1 MFLLGKNGSTKR
13 SRSENDRGQF
23 SSKRPREEN
32 TGFRYLREFESNLD
46 RAMEYANEGDRI
58 FMNLRLDMAKENAV
72 EANVMQL
79 YERQAT
85 KVRKSLSKNERP
97 FHLRELEHNLER
109 AMEYAKE
116 GDKCFMDLRLDAAKK
131 NAIEVGAIHT
141 YEKRLLEILEQYKNE
156 VDFHLRGLVENLE
169 RAMEYAKEGNRSL
182 MELRL
187 STAKNCAIAAGAIDA
202 YEKQSLQVRESFK
215 NEKEFHQR
223 EVESNLERAMQ
234 YARDGDK
241 TFMKLRLNA
250 AQEHAKSAG
259 YQEIGT
265 RQAEILSVCNTK
277 IVSKETEE
285 ADILIEKELDVGE
298 VIAKRIDEATSKGE
312 VIDIT

>member
-1 MFLLGKNGSTKR
+1 MFLLGKNGSKKR

-23 SSKRPREEN
+23 LKRPREEN
-32 TGFRYLREFESNLD
+32 MGFRHLGEFESNLD
-46 RAMEYANEGDRI
+46 RAMEYATEGDRI
-58 FMNLRLDMAKENAV
+58 FMNLRLEMAKENAI
-72 EANVMQL
+72 EANAMQL
-79 YERQAT
+79 YESQAT
-85 KVRKSLSKNERP
+85 EVRKSLSKNEKP
-97 FHLRELEHNLER
+97 FHLRELERNLER

-141 YEKRLLEILEQYKNE
+141 YEKRLLEIHEHYKNNE
-156 VDFHLRGLVENLE
+156 VDFHLRSLVENLE
-169 RAMEYAKEGNRSL
+169 RAMEYAKEGNRCL
-182 MELRL
+182 MDLRL
-187 STAKNCAIAAGAIDA
+187 NTAKNSAIAAGAIDA

-234 YARDGDK
+234 YAKDGDK
-241 TFMKLRLNA
+241 TFMKLRLHA
-250 AQEHAKSAG
+250 AQEHAKSVG

-265 RQAEILSVCNTK
+265 RQAEIQSVCNTK
-277 IVSKETEE
+277 IASKETEE